1 MSSLNKSPESFMTSE
16 MRKYWLSMVLP
27 CVLGMWV
34 FISFHALVV
43 LKDFLTLFHYFFI
56 LFASLTGPLLT
67 FAVLPIPEGF
77 LFASFLL
84 IILLPVACAYIIKP
98 GFRTA
103 IVSRVGICIWIAT
116 GYFWLA
122 LMTSIGFADCI
133 YKGSCLV
140 PLLSIAN
147 PTSEESRPLQ
157 LSNNPYLLEFVR
169 VARA

>member
-1 MSSLNKSPESFMTSE
+1 
-16 MRKYWLSMVLP
+16 MRKYWLSIVLP

-34 FISFHALVV
+34 AISSHAIVV
-43 LKDFLTLFHYFFI
+43 LKEFLTLFHYFFI
-56 LFASLTGPLLT
+56 LFASLTGPLVT

-77 LFASFLL
+77 LFASFLA
-84 IILLPVACAYIIKP
+84 IILLPITGAYIIKP

-103 IVSRVGICIWIAT
+103 IVSRVGICIWITT

-122 LMTSIGFADCI
+122 LMTYGGFGDCI

-147 PTSEESRPLQ
+147 PAPEESHPLQ
-157 LSNNPYLLEFVR
+157 LSDNLYLLEFVR
-169 VARA
+169 VPKA